1 MQILY
6 VKNELFLISLTLIPT
21 SLVIASLISIP
32 FKGKGANYVTHTLS
46 ILASLLMCFTSLSI
60 LLKYIPYNYVNI
72 NIQFLGTKVTLFRI
86 DYLSAFFVL
95 VLGIVALNSSIY
107 GLAYV
112 RRFYG
117 KEHVGWYGLNYPL
130 FILSMYL
137 TIISWNL
144 IAFIIFWELMTVT
157 SQYLVSY
164 EKSKEAAIK
173 AGFKYFCITK
183 LGAEAIIVSVMILIV
198 IYSRP
203 TLTFSDLIAKF
214 PSLMKLQPFLGYSLI
229 TLFTLGLLIKAAVV
243 PFHSWLPDAHPEA
256 PSNVS
261 ALLSGVMI
269 KVPIYVMVRMLFQ
282 VVGPNTYVGFAVA
295 TLGVITLLVGTLYAL
310 EQVDSKRL
318 LAYHSVGQIGYIV
331 LALGSSIV
339 LLSLGTSYL
348 ALATVAYIASMYHL
362 LNHAVFKS
370 LLFLTAGSVI
380 YRTGSRDLNRL
391 GGLGKY
397 MPVTAATALIASL
410 SIAGIPPFNGFVSK
424 WLIYVSTMCVRTPLV
439 IYGVLALFISAVT
452 TASFIK
458 YFTAIFGR
466 GKREVVGVA
475 KEVPPS
481 MYIPQLLLAFLC
493 VVLGVI
499 PPLALTL
506 ITPLVTYLRLNI
518 QYLTVMPFLPFIIYI
533 KGYGVNAVAMIATY
547 LAITT
552 LPIIAVLSSRGRG
565 LLNAWLCGSKVM
577 KHLHSIPGRGYY
589 IIFEEVFREVY
600 VFGKSLKGF
609 SKLLTEEFIS
619 FFKYLSTYLEK
630 AEVMTAV
637 AVALVA
643 IVLIIKFIRW

>member
-1 MQILY
+1 MPLSSYLGNNIF
-6 VKNELFLISLTLIPT
+6 FLITSSIPALLI
-21 SLVIASLISIP
+21 IASLISFP
-32 FKGKGANYVTHTLS
+32 FRGKLANYTTHVLS
-46 ILASLLMCFTSLSI
+46 SIASLLMCLISLAVLTGHVSHI
-60 LLKYIPYNYVNI
+60 DLWIALPNNI
-72 NIQFLGTKVTLFRI
+72 KVLIFRI
-86 DYLSAFFVL
+86 DPLSSFFVL
-95 VLGIVALNSSIY
+95 VLGIIALTSSIY
-107 GLAYV
+107 GLGYV
-112 RRFYG
+112 SRFYG
-117 KEHVGWYGLNYPL
+117 REHVGWYGLNYSL

-164 EKSKEAAIK
+164 EKSKDVAIK

-183 LGAEAIIVSVMILIV
+183 FGAEAMIVSLIILIV
-198 IYSRP
+198 IYSCP

-214 PSLMKLQPFLGYSLI
+214 PLLMKSQPFLSYFLI
-229 TLFTLGLLIKAAVV
+229 TLFMLGLLIKAAVV
-243 PFHSWLPDAHPEA
+243 PFHNWLPDAHPEA

-269 KVPIYVMVRMLFQ
+269 KVPIYVMVRILFQ
-282 VVGPNTYVGFAVA
+282 VVGPNIYVGFAVA

-331 LALGSSIV
+331 LALGSSV
-339 LLSLGTSYL
+339 VFLSLGTNYL
-348 ALATVAYIASMYHL
+348 ALATAAYVASMYHL

-391 GGLGKY
+391 GGLGRF

-424 WLIYVSTMCVRTPLV
+424 WLIYVSTMCARTPLAV
-439 IYGVLALFISAVT
+439 YGVLALFISAVT

-466 GKREVVGVA
+466 EGREVVGVV

-506 ITPLVTYLRLNI
+506 IAPLVTYLRLNI
-518 QYLTVMPFLPFIIYI
+518 QYLTVMPFLPFIVSIR
-533 KGYGVNAVAMIATY
+533 GYGVNAVPIIATY
-547 LAITT
+547 LAVTT
-552 LPIIAVLSSRGRG
+552 LPVIVVLSSKGRG
-565 LLNAWLCGSKVM
+565 ILNVWLCGSKVL

-589 IIFEEVFREVY
+589 MIFEGVFREVY
-600 VFGKSLKGF
+600 ILGKSLKGF
-609 SKLLTEEFIS
+609 SKFLAEEFIS
-619 FFKYLSTYLEK
+619 FFRYLSTHLEK
-630 AEVMTAV
+630 AEVMTAI
-637 AVALVA
+637 AVALTT
-643 IVLIIKFIRW
+643 IVIITKFIRW